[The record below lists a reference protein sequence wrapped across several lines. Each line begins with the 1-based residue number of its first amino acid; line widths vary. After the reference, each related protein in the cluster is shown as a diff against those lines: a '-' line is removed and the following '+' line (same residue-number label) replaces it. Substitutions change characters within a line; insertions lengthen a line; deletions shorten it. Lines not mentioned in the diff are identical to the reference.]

1 MATKKTKL
9 LTIAKSS
16 LNLNE
21 TDYKEFLTQNEY
33 SEQEWSFDDYI
44 NWVLECEST
53 HLKTIL
59 TLCSFAKRYNT
70 YVVITGSVQTWC
82 GVKEIV
88 PDLQHDLE
96 SAVMKCLRSGEDYS
110 VQFGNG
116 AIHVQAM
123 HHDGTNHFIIRPLN
137 KKGYNSLM
145 SNGIKEYMIG
155 RFKLEDIF

>member
-9 LTIAKSS
+9 LTIAKSQ
-16 LNLNE
+16 LNLTE
-21 TDYKEFLTQNEY
+21 EDYKEFLYVNEY
-33 SEQEWSFDDYI
+33 SEYEWSFDDYI
-44 NWVLECEST
+44 NWALEVEST

-59 TLCSFAKRYNT
+59 TLCPFANRYNT
-70 YVVITGSVQTWC
+70 YVVITASVQTWC
-82 GVKEIV
+82 GVREIE
-88 PDLQHDLE
+88 PDLQPNLKD
-96 SAVMKCLRSGEDYS
+96 AVEKCLRSCDDYS

-137 KKGYNSLM
+137 NKGYNSLM

-155 RFKLEDIF
+155 RFKFEDIF

>member
-21 TDYKEFLTQNEY
+21 TDYNEFLTQNEY

-44 NWVLECEST
+44 NWALECEST

-70 YVVITGSVQTWC
+70 YVVITGSVQTC
-82 GVKEIV
+82 GGVRQIE

-96 SAVMKCLRSGEDYS
+96 DAVRKCIRSGEDYS

-123 HHDGTNHFIIRPLN
+123 NHDGTNHFVIRPLN